1 MSTAELG
8 RKNVVGEL
16 GDMNEVVDFLGCE
29 RTQRVVV
36 VADGMAG
43 GDLVER
49 ARGDLVERARVNL
62 QEHHQMVQ
70 ISVCHRA
77 CNDSV
82 AFVYKNGA
90 VN

>member
-36 VADGMAG
+36 VADGMAS
-43 GDLVER
+43 
-49 ARGDLVERARVNL
+49 GDLVERARVNL